1 MNIQESIHRDLY
13 EPLRVLGGPK
23 NLQECQRI
31 SRSFKLFLGVH
42 KSPYGSPGLF
52 KMPKLSQG
60 VSRSFREPQRMLL
73 YMIFMSVK
81 DSPGATFA
89 RSLPPSSIFL
99 FTSQQAPSKSKQKW
113 TYPILKCHFDDDSW
127 ILKSIYQ

>member
-60 VSRSFREPQRMLL
+60 VSRSFGEPQR
-73 YMIFMSVK
+73 MIFMSVK
-81 DSPGATFA
+81 DSPGVHKSSVE
-89 RSLPPSSIFL
+89 SLGGLQADRYPSMK
-99 FTSQQAPSKSKQKW
+99 A
-113 TYPILKCHFDDDSW
+113 
-127 ILKSIYQ
+127 

>member
-1 MNIQESIHRDLY
+1 MNLQESFHRDLY

-81 DSPGATFA
+81 DSPGVHKSSVE
-89 RSLPPSSIFL
+89 SLGGL
-99 FTSQQAPSKSKQKW
+99 QALQGSFRANRNLSTKA
-113 TYPILKCHFDDDSW
+113 
-127 ILKSIYQ
+127 